1 MNANKS
7 LSRRQKLDLNRRK
20 IAAISFLS
28 NIQVGLKGKCHKHK
42 QVPASSAVS
51 DSDPTLHFD
60 ADPDPNPDPTPSFT
74 HAGKSDFSLFLFR
87 AVPVYIFI
95 FLVSVILF
103 KIVTYLNFL
112 EKSMVWLYIW
122 LK

>member
-42 QVPASSAVS
+42 QVSASSAVS
-51 DSDPTLHFD
+51 DSDPILYFD
-60 ADPDPNPDPTPSFT
+60 ADPNLDPDPNPSFT
-74 HAGKSDFSLFLFR
+74 HAGKAKKNLL
-87 AVPVYIFI
+87 
-95 FLVSVILF
+95 
-103 KIVTYLNFL
+103 
-112 EKSMVWLYIW
+112 
-122 LK
+122 